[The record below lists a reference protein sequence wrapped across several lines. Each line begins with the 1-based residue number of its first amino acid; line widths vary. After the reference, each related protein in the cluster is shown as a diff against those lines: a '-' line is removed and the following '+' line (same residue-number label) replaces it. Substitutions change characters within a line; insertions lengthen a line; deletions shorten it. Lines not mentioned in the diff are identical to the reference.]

1 MENGGLLLAAFSSF
15 FFSVT
20 SLLAKKVGL
29 PPLVLSWFGFLGLT
43 VLSAPLFAIHRKW
56 SPPPKAARLVLLRSV
71 VGTLFV
77 ILSFCAVE
85 RIPIGDASVLFYTAP
100 VFTVGLA
107 YVFLGE
113 PCPPH
118 GLPLIVALMAG
129 VVLVTRPPALFG
141 GGGGPSGD
149 YVLGSAMALGASLA
163 EAVSNVALRQLKSVH
178 YSAVMFAHGVTSL
191 ILTSALLVTMTTGS
205 SANTWTL
212 DASPVEFVVLPLV
225 LAACSAL
232 EQLTMTLA
240 LSVEQAGPVSLVQ
253 ASDMIFGYLY
263 QVLFFGEPLS
273 PISVVG
279 AVIIGAVVLQ
289 MSKNK
294 NNRPSN
300 TKFYDC

>member
-141 GGGGPSGD
+141 GGGGRRAITYSGRPWRWAPRSPKPSATWR
-149 YVLGSAMALGASLA
+149 SAS
-163 EAVSNVALRQLKSVH
+163 SSPSTTRPSC
-178 YSAVMFAHGVTSL
+178 SRT
-191 ILTSALLVTMTTGS
+191 ALL
-205 SANTWTL
+205 
-212 DASPVEFVVLPLV
+212 P
-225 LAACSAL
+225 
-232 EQLTMTLA
+232 
-240 LSVEQAGPVSLVQ
+240 
-253 ASDMIFGYLY
+253 
-263 QVLFFGEPLS
+263 
-273 PISVVG
+273 
-279 AVIIGAVVLQ
+279 
-289 MSKNK
+289 
-294 NNRPSN
+294 
-300 TKFYDC
+300 